1 MESSEGQIFC
11 GMRSVTYLDHEYEIP
26 LESVCCELV
35 ASYLEYLLSRHM
47 IFENIN
53 SAVFH
58 QRDDWSSRPSFQR
71 DPEKAWIITILDCSF
86 RLPNKDT
93 DISTPKPTYD

>member
-11 GMRSVTYLDHEYEIP
+11 EMRSVTHLDHEYDIT

-35 ASYLEYLLSRHM
+35 ASYLECLLPRHM
-47 IFENIN
+47 GSENIN

-71 DPEKAWIITILDCSF
+71 HPETA
-86 RLPNKDT
+86 
-93 DISTPKPTYD
+93 